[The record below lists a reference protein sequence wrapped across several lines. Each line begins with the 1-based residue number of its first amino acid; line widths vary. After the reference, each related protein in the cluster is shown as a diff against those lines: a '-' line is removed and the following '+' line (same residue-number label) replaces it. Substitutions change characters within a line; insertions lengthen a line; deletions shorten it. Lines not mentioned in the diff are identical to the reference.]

1 MNKKI
6 KDNILGV
13 YSHADRIGSVIIIT
27 KTKKNSVKIANKF
40 IKKVKNRFD
49 MKKIFIRDAGV
60 ILPKTNNKY
69 FVKEFFL

>member
-27 KTKKNSVKIANKF
+27 KQKKNSVKIANKF
-40 IKKVKNRFD
+40 IKKVKID
-49 MKKIFIRDAGV
+49 LI
-60 ILPKTNNKY
+60 
-69 FVKEFFL
+69 